1 MPARIVEVSGDEVA
15 IAVGEARIRVPK
27 ARCHASRAGDPVW
40 LFVRPEVLEPVP
52 EDTENAILGTIY
64 AHVYQGAH
72 IEIHVE
78 AGALGTIHLRTRD
91 DGVMARWPVGARVGL
106 VGDLGGAMV
115 FPRDSRD

>member
-1 MPARIVEVSGDEVA
+1 MPARIVEISGDQVA
-15 IAVGEARIRVPK
+15 IDLDGTLLRIPK
-27 ARCHASRAGDPVW
+27 ARCRASGAGEPIW
-40 LFVRPEVLEPVP
+40 LFVRPEALEIVP
-52 EDTENAILGTIY
+52 EDTKNAILGTIY